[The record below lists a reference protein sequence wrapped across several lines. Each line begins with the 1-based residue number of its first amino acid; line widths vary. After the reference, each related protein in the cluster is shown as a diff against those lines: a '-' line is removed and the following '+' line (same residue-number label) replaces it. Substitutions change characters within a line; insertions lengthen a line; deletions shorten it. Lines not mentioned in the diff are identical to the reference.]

1 MLPRTSEAAVSVYVC
16 PDSHHTV
23 CVVTDWELGYMV
35 NEINIDLRKELVADW
50 QNPSECLCQTW
61 RNFTKVFLRYRVRNG
76 KDGRTTRGKKRK
88 PAINPSNNS
97 ACCGLNSSYSSLL
110 VAWIVV
116 LGKWENPGSGIKTTN
131 ADPSGL
137 RGSLVFLGNSG
148 RLSLVCPQITAAG
161 LLSRLYQGQNTTFTK
176 YCLLV
181 IWKKSETVDIIM
193 LTHDRSLFGLRFL
206 LF

>member
-16 PDSHHTV
+16 LDSHHTI

-110 VAWIVV
+110 VALDSSLGEMGKSWIWHKNHQCWS
-116 LGKWENPGSGIKTTN
+116 LGSQRLTCLSWKLRSSEFGLSPDNGS
-131 ADPSGL
+131 
-137 RGSLVFLGNSG
+137 RSLES
-148 RLSLVCPQITAAG
+148 A
-161 LLSRLYQGQNTTFTK
+161 LSRSKHDFYKILSTGD
-176 YCLLV
+176 L
-181 IWKKSETVDIIM
+181 KKKWNSWYYHVD
-193 LTHDRSLFGLRFL
+193 SW
-206 LF
+206 